1 MSKQQK
7 QNNMIQ
13 QPTFS
18 DVRKVVFLLPVWQL
32 LIGVIIAL
40 VFYLLN
46 GSTAAIAGF
55 FGASISFAGSLVF
68 AFVVFGLGD
77 QTPQNMMR
85 KMFRAEAFKI
95 LTIGLMFYFA
105 FAILAL
111 PFLPVIVGFMATLII
126 FFVALLTAF
135 R

>member
-1 MSKQQK
+1 MEQQ
-7 QNNMIQ
+7 
-13 QPTFS
+13 TSFS
-18 DVRKVVFLLPVWQL
+18 DVKKTVFLIAVWQL
-32 LIGVIIAL
+32 LIGIVIAL
-40 VFYLLN
+40 VFQLLN
-46 GSTAAIAGF
+46 GSTEAIAGF
-55 FGASISFAGSLVF
+55 FGASISFAGSIVF

-77 QTPQNMMR
+77 QSPQNIMR

-111 PFLPVIVGFMATLII
+111 PFMPVIVGFMATLIV
-126 FFVALLTAF
+126 FFVALLTVF